1 MLAIQTANLLNHS
14 PQSGAGF
21 STTPSPDSAT
31 APPQLDAPLKKTL
44 AADHAGADKQF
55 LHRQVNISELA
66 KSLFSEEKARTEN
79 SGDTAEVESTIARE
93 VVKKPAVDAPAQQD
107 NADDFAQKNA
117 EGKKVSQSENLKKEL
132 VEQAEIKQLKE
143 RDREVRAHEQ
153 AHAAVGGAI
162 AGSPSFGYSKGPDGV
177 LYAVSGEVSISTS
190 SVAGDPQATLQKSQK
205 IIAAANAPAQPSA
218 QDRAVA
224 AQAAQ
229 MANQARV
236 EIVELRQE
244 SLKLSSENGREKNT
258 EKEHEEFSNKTSP
271 PRSGGSGLSR
281 SVEGGVS
288 KGETVKE
295 KNPIEK
301 SNIGAN
307 ISNIKNE
314 NRNKSYIDV
323 ERIGGGESSKV
334 GQTAE
339 AIVGALINASA

>member
-1 MLAIQTANLLNHS
+1 
-14 PQSGAGF
+14 
-21 STTPSPDSAT
+21 
-31 APPQLDAPLKKTL
+31 
-44 AADHAGADKQF
+44 
-55 LHRQVNISELA
+55 VNISELA
-66 KSLFSEEKARTEN
+66 KSLFSEEARTEN
-79 SGDTAEVESTIARE
+79 SGDTAEADSDSDVALEVIKNNKQAVSTE
-93 VVKKPAVDAPAQQD
+93 DKKA
-107 NADDFAQKNA
+107 N
-117 EGKKVSQSENLKKEL
+117 QSANLKKEL

-229 MANQARV
+229 MASQARV

-244 SLKLSSENGREKNT
+244 NLKLASENGQEKNT
-258 EKEHEEFSNKTSP
+258 EKEPEDSSYKTTSS
-271 PRSGGSGLSR
+271 RSGEVGSSR
-281 SVEGGVS
+281 SVEGKIS
-288 KGETVKE
+288 KGGIPKE
-295 KNPIEK
+295 KTINEK
-301 SNIGAN
+301 TVNEKTINEKNNIGAN

-314 NRNKSYIDV
+314 SRNKSYIDIDRV
-323 ERIGGGESSKV
+323 GGGRGSRV

-339 AIVGALINASA
+339 AIIGSLINASA